1 MSHKTDFHN
10 VAKTNFCNVSKTSLL
25 ICWKFRT
32 STLGASSVP
41 PNIYCNIITAHIH
54 NFTDLNLLL
63 SNQEGMQ
70 YGVFL
75 KKFLLAV
82 KKGRN
87 MKCLLVIEINN

>member
-10 VAKTNFCNVSKTSLL
+10 VAKNNFCNVSKTSLL

-70 YGVFL
+70 VWCIS
-75 KKFLLAV
+75 K
-82 KKGRN
+82 
-87 MKCLLVIEINN
+87 EISPRR